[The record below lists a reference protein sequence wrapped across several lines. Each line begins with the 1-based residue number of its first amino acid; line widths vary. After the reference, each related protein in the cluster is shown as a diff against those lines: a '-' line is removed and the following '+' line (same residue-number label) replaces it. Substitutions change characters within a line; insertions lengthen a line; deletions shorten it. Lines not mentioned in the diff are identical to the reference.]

1 MTVKQHLED
10 RVNAWL
16 AKQLWD
22 KISTELEKKMRGEL
36 ADEHVRFPWIQ
47 ERVKELLSEYLPEK
61 IRKRTKDEEKIED

>member
-22 KISTELEKKMRGEL
+22 KISTELEVKMRGEL